1 MGVNY
6 AQSTIKLYAL
16 FLKKNA
22 LEEGPFLSIP
32 SLRPNFK
39 RENSLVHWKALL
51 GQEFGTYV
59 WKDKMADGN
68 TSGHSQLVV

>member
-6 AQSTIKLYAL
+6 TQSTIKPYAL
-16 FLKKNA
+16 FLKKNV
-22 LEEGPFLSIP
+22 LEKGPFLSIP
-32 SLRPNFK
+32 SLMPNFK
-39 RENSLVHWKALL
+39 RENSLGHLGALL
-51 GQEFGTYV
+51 GQEFETYV